1 VRTPPR
7 FALAA
12 AAALALPPVI
22 GAQSPADVPRASVAP
37 VFSGRYNFV
46 LTVSRGCPAS
56 MQVGPLSIGVEVA
69 EAAVTPGSEVSGQ
82 SASPSEV
89 PGDGRFVLLRQGDR
103 LHGAFG
109 SSTLELG
116 VATSEGYRVWMQ
128 VMNDGTA
135 TTSSG
140 GRARAS
146 GTAFGEVEISLA
158 SDPAAEAIASC
169 PFALDHQW
177 ALEPM

>member
-1 VRTPPR
+1 MRTPPR
-7 FALAA
+7 FVLVI
-12 AAALALPPVI
+12 AAALALPPAI
-22 GAQSPADVPRASVAP
+22 GAQSSPGAPRASATP
-37 VFSGRYNFV
+37 AFSGRYKLV

-56 MQVGPLSIGVEVA
+56 MQVGPLSVAVDVA
-69 EAAVTPGSEVSGQ
+69 EATVTAGSEVSGQ

-89 PGDGRFVLLRQGDR
+89 PGDGRFVLLRRSDR

-116 VATSEGYRVWMQ
+116 VTTSEGYRVWMQ
-128 VMNDGTA
+128 IMNDGTA

-158 SDPAAEAIASC
+158 SDPAAEAIGSC
-169 PFALDHQW
+169 LFALDHQW